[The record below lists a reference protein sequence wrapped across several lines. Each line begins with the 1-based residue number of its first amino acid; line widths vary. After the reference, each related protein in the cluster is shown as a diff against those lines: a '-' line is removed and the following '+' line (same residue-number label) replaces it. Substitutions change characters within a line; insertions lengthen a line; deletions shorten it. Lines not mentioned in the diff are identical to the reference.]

1 MPPHPA
7 LRPATGPVGAALLLI
22 LLAIVPGCAPRP
34 VAPAPATGPDS
45 GGAPIAH
52 TGNYSKIND
61 TARFLA
67 GLPGGGDARLRSLRA
82 TAGWQAHARRMDQQF
97 GIFDRG
103 YLPKVR
109 AFRSELGGLTSPGV
123 LFYPFSGPD
132 YLYARGFFPGAGS
145 YVLVGQEGVDALP
158 DLDTLSD
165 GEILA
170 GLNGLSNSLKSLTG
184 ASYFI
189 TKDMRVDLAS
199 TRFRGTL
206 PLILAMVARGG
217 QSIQSVEPVGISSS
231 SALTSRSGGAA
242 CPGWLIVADGRRI
255 YYFQEDLSNGTLGG
269 DQRLLTFVRSQGSPV
284 TFVKSA
290 SYLMHSDSFSAI
302 RDFVVN
308 DSRAILQ
315 DSSGVPYRILNASGL
330 NLTLYGNYTGPL
342 DVFPERRQDDLAA
355 AYRDR
360 APHPV
365 KPLDFGVG
373 YLRNPA
379 TACLIVARR

>member
-1 MPPHPA
+1 MLLRSA
-7 LRPATGPVGAALLLI
+7 LRQAAGTTAAILLLP
-22 LLAIVPGCAPRP
+22 LLIALPGCAPF
-34 VAPAPATGPDS
+34 PASPSGGPDPAEAPVSDS
-45 GGAPIAH
+45 GS
-52 TGNYSKIND
+52 YSRIND

-67 GLPGGGDARLRSLRA
+67 GMPGGGDDRLRALRNTPA
-82 TAGWQAHARRMDQQF
+82 WKAHAQRMDQQF
-97 GIFDRG
+97 GYFERG

-109 AFRSELGGLTSPGV
+109 AFRGELGALTSPGV
-123 LFYPFSGPD
+123 VFYPFSGPD

-158 DLDTLSD
+158 DLSTLSD
-165 GEILA
+165 GEILS

-206 PLILAMVARGG
+206 PIFLAMIARSG
-217 QSIQSVEPVGISSS
+217 QSIQSVEAVGLSGSG
-231 SALTSRSGGAA
+231 ALTSRSGGAG
-242 CPGWLIVADGRRI
+242 CPGWHIVAGGKHL

-269 DQRLLTFVRSQGSPV
+269 DRRLLSFIRSKGAPV

-290 SYLMHSDSFSAI
+290 SYLMHSDGFSVI
-302 RDFVVN
+302 RQFVVN

-330 NLTLYGNYTGPL
+330 SLTLYGNYTGPL
-342 DVFPERRQDDLAA
+342 DVFSERRQDDLIA
-355 AYRDR
+355 AYRDKS
-360 APHPV
+360 PHPV
-365 KPLDFGVG
+365 KPIDFGVG

-379 TACLIVARR
+379 TACLILARR

>member
-1 MPPHPA
+1 MSPAPRLRQAAGRLPA
-7 LRPATGPVGAALLLI
+7 LLWTGLLLS
-22 LLAIVPGCAPRP
+22 LTAACTP
-34 VAPAPATGPDS
+34 VAPAPSDAGDAS
-45 GGAPIAH
+45 GAPLGGGGSRID
-52 TGNYSKIND
+52 D

-67 GLPGGGDARLRSLRA
+67 GLPGGGGDARLRALRA
-82 TAGWQAHARRMDQQF
+82 TPEWQAHARRMDQQF
-97 GIFDRG
+97 GVFERA

-109 AFRSELGGLTSPGV
+109 AFRGELGGLGHPGV

-145 YVLVGQEGVDALP
+145 MVLVGREGVDPLP
-158 DLDTLSD
+158 DLGSLSD

-170 GLNGLSNSLKSLTG
+170 GLNGLSHSLKSLTG

-189 TKDMRVDLAS
+189 TQDMRVDLAS
-199 TRFRGTL
+199 TRFRGVL
-206 PLILAMVARGG
+206 PLLLVMVARSGE
-217 QSIQSVEPVGISSS
+217 SLASVEPVGLGPGGG
-231 SALTSRSGGAA
+231 LTSRAAGGA
-242 CPGWLIVADGRRI
+242 CPGWHLAAGGRNL

-269 DQRLLTFVRSQGSPV
+269 DQRLLNFVRSHGAPV

-290 SYLMHSDSFSAI
+290 SYLMHSDGFSVI
-302 RDFVVN
+302 RNFVVN
-308 DSRAILQ
+308 QSRGILQ
-315 DSSGVPYRILNASGL
+315 DSSGVPYRILHASGL
-330 NLTLYGNYTGPL
+330 SLTLYGNYTGPL
-342 DVFPERRQDDLAA
+342 DIFSEWRQDDLIA
-355 AYRDR
+355 AYRDK